1 MTVLRREVA
10 LSSVVRRGT
19 GVPLHIGVARVLR
32 AVLVP
37 STGDPY
43 AAWGASTAQRKPVS
57 SRARAT
63 VILLECTPR
72 RCKAQYRW

>member
-1 MTVLRREVA
+1 MTVLRRAVA

-63 VILLECTPR
+63 VILLGVLPR
-72 RCKAQYRW
+72 AVRS